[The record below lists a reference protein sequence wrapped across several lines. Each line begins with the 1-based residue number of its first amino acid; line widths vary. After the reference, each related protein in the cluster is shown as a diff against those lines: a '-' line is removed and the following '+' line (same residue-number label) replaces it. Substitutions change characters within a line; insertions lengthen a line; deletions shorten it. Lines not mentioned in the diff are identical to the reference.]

1 MYGVE
6 RGAQG
11 VYGVDR
17 GAQGVYGVDRGAE
30 GVYRR
35 GSLTVPI
42 TTATTACVRL
52 LSETSNR
59 LLNTGELEKTMPF
72 EYH

>member
-1 MYGVE
+1 MGWIGEYRECMGWIGEHKECMGWIGVQRE
-6 RGAQG
+6 C
-11 VYGVDR
+11 
-17 GAQGVYGVDRGAE
+17 
-30 GVYRR
+30 RR

-52 LSETSNR
+52 FSETSNR
-59 LLNTGELEKTMPF
+59 LLSTGELEKTMPF